1 MDRRERGIYVRV
13 SYVDAESRVHA
24 RYDLAVCGGA
34 RIQPVFLCVGRRRR
48 ACAEMHLCSFAIEKL
63 ALGKAAGKSF
73 VKSAIDGPSY

>member
-34 RIQPVFLCVGRRRR
+34 RIQPVFPCVGRRRR
-48 ACAEMHLCSFAIEKL
+48 ACAEMHLCSFAIEKPG
-63 ALGKAAGKSF
+63 ARQSSGKELCEKRN
-73 VKSAIDGPSY
+73 